1 MSKEFLHSGSRLYR
15 SRMVTLL
22 RQRLK
27 TQEGLIG
34 FD

>member
-1 MSKEFLHSGSRLYR
+1 MIGSAAWLKGSR
-15 SRMVTLL
+15 MDVLL